1 MWIDQARQLHTLCGR
16 ASCPCPASPMVPS
29 PIIARIA
36 GTARVN
42 TGLWFYSFG
51 RYKCDSCNNTVRL
64 TYDDKIKLLNG
75 APQSEVGTKT
85 RSPASA
91 MASRA

>member
-1 MWIDQARQLHTLCGR
+1 MPLPRLPDVSFAHHCPHCGTL
-16 ASCPCPASPMVPS
+16 
-29 PIIARIA
+29 
-36 GTARVN
+36 RVN

-64 TYDDKIKLLNG
+64 TYEDKIKLLNG